1 MNSFDDLSRRVDRM
15 TAPTLDVEG
24 LIARGE
30 QRLRRRRVTAVVAAV
45 VVVALLAVGGLVAS
59 ATQHRSTGP
68 VDNPTKHHQPLASP
82 TREIVYSNFA
92 DRLVHFGDRRVPTGQ
107 SGVLHLDVTDDGF
120 VYTAPDR
127 NPYAHP
133 PRHDPRVWF
142 SDGGTP
148 QQIGTLC
155 RPSLSRLPEEVITAN
170 AGSLAAW
177 IDCPDSGAPSIVV
190 LDTSIGREILREP
203 TARFVARAGTCCA
216 VNALIGDHLYFS
228 RGAARHR
235 TGPFIDQILRLDLS
249 TRQGSKVSAWYVPI
263 GTARSP
269 AAYLDDLRSN
279 PRGLVVGDTWG
290 SGTPTDGIGQ
300 AFWVDGTRLVPVLDA
315 NEPSATNAFNTT
327 THRRVRLH
335 LPRGY
340 HAHHDALGR
349 GDFGIFEWLNDDTVA
364 LEGPTSEIL
373 TCRLSNGHC
382 QLAVAGGKA
391 RSLPD
396 FGPPA

>member
-1 MNSFDDLSRRVDRM
+1 MNSFDDLSRRVDRV

-30 QRLRRRRVTAVVAAV
+30 QRLHRRRVTAVLAAV
-45 VVVALLAVGGLVAS
+45 VVVALLAVGSLVAS
-59 ATQHRSTGP
+59 ATQHKSAGP
-68 VDNPTKHHQPLASP
+68 VDNPNKHHQPAASP
-82 TREIVYSNFA
+82 TRELVYSNYA
-92 DRLVHFGDRRVPTGQ
+92 DRFVHFGDRRVPTGQ
-107 SGVLHLDVTDDGF
+107 AGVLHLDVTDDGF

-133 PRHDPRVWF
+133 PVHDPRVWF

-148 QQIGTLC
+148 HQIGTLC
-155 RPSLSRLPEEVITAN
+155 QPSLSRLPDEVITAN

-177 IDCPDSGAPSIVV
+177 IDCPDSGPPAIVV
-190 LDTSIGREILREP
+190 LDTSTGREVLREP
-203 TARFVARAGTCCA
+203 AARFVAKAGFCCYL
-216 VNALIGDHLYFS
+216 NALVGDHLYYN
-228 RGAARHR
+228 RGAARHG
-235 TGPFIDQILRLDLS
+235 TGPNTDQTLRLDLS
-249 TRQGSKVSAWYVPI
+249 TRQVSKVSAWHLYEAP
-263 GTARSP
+263 TP
-269 AAYLDDLRSN
+269 AAELDDLRRN
-279 PRGLVVGDTWG
+279 PRGLVVGDTWS

-315 NEPSATNAFNTT
+315 NVPSATTVFDTA
-327 THRRVRLH
+327 THRPVRLH
-335 LPRGY
+335 LPHGY

-382 QLAVAGGKA
+382 QLAVAGGEA
-391 RSLPD
+391 LSFPD
-396 FGPPA
+396 FGPPE

>member
-30 QRLRRRRVTAVVAAV
+30 RRLHRRRVTAVLAAV

-68 VDNPTKHHQPLASP
+68 VDNPDKHHQPSASP
-82 TREIVYSNFA
+82 TREIVYSNYA
-92 DRLVHFGDRRVPTGQ
+92 DRFAHFGDRRAPIGQ

-155 RPSLSRLPEEVITAN
+155 RPSLSRLPDEVITAN

-177 IDCPDSGAPSIVV
+177 VDCPDSGAPAIVV
-190 LDTSIGREILREP
+190 LDTSTGREILREP
-203 TARFVARAGTCCA
+203 TARFVARAGSCCA
-216 VNALIGDHLYFS
+216 LNALIGDQLYFD
-228 RGAARHR
+228 RG
-235 TGPFIDQILRLDLS
+235 GPGIFQALRLDLS
-249 TRQGSKVSAWYVPI
+249 TRQVSKYVPI
-263 GTARSP
+263 GGTLLP
-269 AAYLDDLRSN
+269 AAYLDDIRSN
-279 PRGLVVGDTWG
+279 PRGLVVGDTWS
-290 SGTPTDGIGQ
+290 SGTPTDGITDGIGQ

-315 NEPSATNAFNTT
+315 NEPSATTAFDTT
-327 THRRVRLH
+327 THRPIRLH
-335 LPRGY
+335 LPPGY

-349 GDFGIFEWLNDDTVA
+349 GDFWLFEWLNDDTVA
-364 LEGPTSEIL
+364 LAGPTSEIL
-373 TCRLSNGHC
+373 TCQLSNGHC
-382 QLAVAGGKA
+382 QLAVAGGTA
-391 RSLPD
+391 RSFAHLQ
-396 FGPPA
+396 PPA